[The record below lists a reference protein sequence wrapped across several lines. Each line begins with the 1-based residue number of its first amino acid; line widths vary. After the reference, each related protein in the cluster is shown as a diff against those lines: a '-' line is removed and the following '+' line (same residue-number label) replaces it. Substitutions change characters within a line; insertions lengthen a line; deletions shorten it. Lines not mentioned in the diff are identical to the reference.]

1 MDSFPLY
8 FEKWTEEWKLFLFNY
23 YYRITIILF
32 YHLFFLFIYLFCETM
47 RKETG
52 QIRNKIFSEN
62 SLLID
67 IIILNKYKVQ
77 EQTKR

>member
-1 MDSFPLY
+1 
-8 FEKWTEEWKLFLFNY
+8 
-23 YYRITIILF
+23 
-32 YHLFFLFIYLFCETM
+32 M

-62 SLLID
+62 NLLID